1 MSHEI
6 KPIGKNCEIIIKE
19 LGIQDYAL
27 GKSKVFRN
35 LVFLFQH

>member
-1 MSHEI
+1 MSQDV

-27 GKSKVFRN
+27 GKTKVCWS
-35 LVFLFQH
+35 LVV